1 MLAAETLGAMVQMP
15 LVQWSEKRGEED
27 DRGQRRL
34 LGLMSGPCRRW
45 GTLAFPSDC
54 KASSATV
61 TQSDGRVRWPEN
73 RGAADRGP
81 WGCCQAPAADTRM
94 GGLWGAC

>member
-1 MLAAETLGAMVQMP
+1 MVAETLGAMVQAP
-15 LVQWSEKRGEED
+15 LVQWPEEKGEEVGEAAEALAAHVGALPTLGYT
-27 DRGQRRL
+27 RG
-34 LGLMSGPCRRW
+34 
-45 GTLAFPSDC
+45 FPSDC
-54 KASSATV
+54 KASPATV
-61 TQSDGRVRWPEN
+61 TQSNGRVRWPEN